1 MAIWCISSSPLMMGN
16 DLRNVSAASR
26 AILLNARAIAV
37 SQDPLGQMGIR
48 ITGDTPQQVWAKNLT
63 ASHGAT
69 FKAAVGLYNK
79 MGTGRSNFSDIEF
92 EFADIPGFP
101 KGMESKKVMTVD
113 IWTGK
118 SATVTTGKYI
128 AKSVALHGTAF
139 ITFEV

>member
-1 MAIWCISSSPLMMGN
+1 MGN

-69 FKAAVGLYNK
+69 FKAAVALYNK
-79 MGTGRSNFSDIEF
+79 MGAGRSNSSDIEF

-101 KGMESKKVMTVD
+101 KGMDSKVTTLN

-118 SATVTTGKYI
+118 STTVTTGKYT

-139 ITFEV
+139 ITIEI